1 MNKLADIQLL
11 SNNRLVILDQIHCLN
26 MQKIVPLTLELLF
39 QPSDQTSLCLISH
52 TVAKRDMLPS
62 TAARFP

>member
-1 MNKLADIQLL
+1 MDKLADIQLL
-11 SNNRLVILDQIHCLN
+11 GNNRLVILDQIHCLN
-26 MQKIVPLTLELLF
+26 MQKILPLTLDLLF

>member
-1 MNKLADIQLL
+1 MDKLTDIQLL
-11 SNNRLVILDQIHCLN
+11 GNNRLVILDQIHCLD
-26 MQKIVPLTLELLF
+26 MQKILPLTLDLLF
-39 QPSDQTSLCLISH
+39 QPSDQASLCLISR